1 MQDLVLLQTFLGLS
15 VAAGVV
21 AGGSALNRTC
31 SISYK
36 KFQISMQYLC
46 QVCKRGIN
54 ATSTHTLDKCQY
66 LHPCPLAQ
74 GYKYSLV
81 LFVLL

>member
-15 VAAGVV
+15 IAAGVV
-21 AGGSALNRTC
+21 AAGSAINRTC

-46 QVCKRGIN
+46 QVRKEAGVMLAEEWIN
-54 ATSTHTLDKCQY
+54 GDTLTQC
-66 LHPCPLAQ
+66 HPD
-74 GYKYSLV
+74 
-81 LFVLL
+81 

>member
-21 AGGSALNRTC
+21 ASGSAINRTC
-31 SISYK
+31 SISYR

-46 QVCKRGIN
+46 QVSFDFPK
-54 ATSTHTLDKCQY
+54 
-66 LHPCPLAQ
+66 
-74 GYKYSLV
+74 
-81 LFVLL
+81 